1 MRPDRGTRLRAVV
14 ACAAVPLALGR
25 ALAWGPQPGGDE
37 AQLEALRAEIVKT
50 IGDAPCVNVV
60 HCRLLALG
68 TRPCG
73 GPDEYL
79 AYSSHT
85 ADRAT
90 LENKALDYALVQE
103 DVQRA
108 RSVAG
113 ICVVVPEP
121 RLACIDRRCRVVSEP

>member
-1 MRPDRGTRLRAVV
+1 MRSDRGPRLRAFA
-14 ACAAVPLALGR
+14 ACAAVPLALG
-25 ALAWGPQPGGDE
+25 WGFARGQQPGGDE
-37 AQLEALRAEIVKT
+37 AQLKALRAEILKM
-50 IGDAPCVNVV
+50 IGEAPCVNVV

-90 LENKALDYALVQE
+90 LENKALDYALLQE
-103 DVQRA
+103 DIQHA

-121 RLACIDRRCRVVSEP
+121 RIACIDRRCRVVTEP